1 MNSIDKRS
9 LTEEQA
15 AEYLSIS
22 RSVLRKSRMEGEREN
37 RLSGPRWIK
46 MGSRS
51 VRYLKEDL
59 DFWLESFPKMEP
71 NKNPFSE
78 SDTA

>member
-1 MNSIDKRS
+1 MNSQEKRS

-22 RSVLRKSRMEGEREN
+22 RSLLRKSRMEGERKN
-37 RLSGPRWIK
+37 RLAGPPWIK

-59 DFWLESFPKMEP
+59 DAWLESFPKKEP
-71 NKNPFSE
+71 NKYSPEN
-78 SDTA
+78 DI